1 MTGAT
6 DLLESERGVVCI
18 LLLIAVTILVVLGKL
33 TGEQWLTYTQVVVGL
48 LVASKT
54 ITGVVETVKNGKPPS
69 PVPSPVPPTPPS

>member
-1 MTGAT
+1 MTGVT

-18 LLLIAVTILVVLGKL
+18 LLLVAVTILVVLDKL

-54 ITGVVETVKNGKPPS
+54 ITGVVETVKNGNGKPAAAAPVPPS
-69 PVPSPVPPTPPS
+69 PAT